1 MKGMTYIEIVTP
13 SKDKSVYDKL
23 VDYRMYLLYENYD
36 ETIVP
41 IGGFRQQR
49 CDATVNQMM
58 STVLTFYSE
67 LALEE
72 DIPELKLFKETSSI
86 PHFHNFLNQMFLKKK
101 KGKKNLLMAKVPQ
114 KLPKYITR
122 EQFNALWDV
131 CKNRR
136 DKIILGLGFYG
147 GLRISETIGLN
158 LEDLRDINQNIIYI
172 TRRDDPNNPDA
183 FVKYDSVGSTVIPDK
198 LRNEII
204 YYMNE
209 DLQGIDT
216 NYLIINFHGDRQY
229 MPMRKSRID
238 SILKSLGKK
247 AGIEN
252 LHSHMLRHGC
262 AVDMLTHGVDMVAIS
277 DKLRHKSINTT
288 ANVYAKLDLSA
299 KTQIQ
304 ETYCKNIGET
314 LEQIG
319 IDLNDIFEIL
329 GDDDDE

>member
-247 AGIEN
+247 ASIEN